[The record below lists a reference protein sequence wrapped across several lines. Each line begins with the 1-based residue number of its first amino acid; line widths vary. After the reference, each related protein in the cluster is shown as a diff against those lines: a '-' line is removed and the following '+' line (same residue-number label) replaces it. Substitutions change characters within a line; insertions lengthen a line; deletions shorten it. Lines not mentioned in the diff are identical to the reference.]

1 MAKRIADMTPREHAL
16 SLHRQLIAWAE
27 GADAQLG
34 NPYHIVN
41 SHGEP
46 WSYATSFLDYA
57 SSEAMGAFTVGT
69 DEAVLFILFTAAML
83 RTWEGDH
90 APS

>member
-1 MAKRIADMTPREHAL
+1 MAKRKADMTPREQAL

-27 GADAQLG
+27 GTAAQAG

-46 WSYATSFLDYA
+46 WNYATSFLNYGD
-57 SSEAMGAFTVGT
+57 SEAIGAFRVGT
-69 DEAVLFILFTAAML
+69 DEAVLFILVTAAAL
-83 RTWEGDH
+83 ITWKAD
-90 APS
+90 